1 MTEKTLPGFVMR
13 TQSGFAWVQTSEGPF
28 TCRLRGKLKQH
39 HKMSD
44 ILAVGDK
51 VEISTSTGQ
60 DGMIEE
66 VQPRTRVL
74 SRLAP
79 ESRGVREQVLV
90 ANPDQVILVF
100 ACANPEP
107 HLRMV
112 DRFLI
117 GLEKQEIP
125 TRIVVN
131 KTDLARMED
140 IVATFSLYE
149 TLGFPVHYV
158 SAKSR
163 DGLADLLSIL
173 TGKLSVLAGPSG
185 VGKTSLLN
193 ALQPGLGGLVRE
205 VSQATTKGMHTTQVR
220 ELFLL
225 DAGGWLADLPGI
237 RSMGLWDIQP
247 EELDGYFR
255 EIRDLV
261 QFCQFNDCTHRN
273 EPGCAVRK
281 AAEEGVI
288 HPKRYDSYLRLRFGD
303 EETFN

>member
-1 MTEKTLPGFVMR
+1 MRETSLQGFVIR
-13 TQSGFAWVQTSEGPF
+13 TQSGFAWVQTQQGVF
-28 TCRLRGKLKQH
+28 VCRLRGKLKQH
-39 HKMSD
+39 HRLSD
-44 ILAVGDK
+44 ILAVGDN
-51 VEISTSTGQ
+51 VEISTSNEQ
-60 DGMIEE
+60 DGMVEE
-66 VQPRTRVL
+66 VKPRTRVL

-79 ESRGVREQVLV
+79 EARGVREQVLV
-90 ANPDQVILVF
+90 ANPDQVVLVF

-125 TRIVVN
+125 ARIVVN
-131 KTDLARMED
+131 KTDLAKMNEV
-140 IVATFSLYE
+140 IETFSLYE

-158 SAKSR
+158 SAKTR
-163 DGLADLLSIL
+163 EGLPDLLAIL

-205 VSQATTKGMHTTQVR
+205 VSQTTSKGMHTTQVR

-261 QFCQFNDCTHRN
+261 QYCQFNDCTHRN

-281 AAEEGVI
+281 AAEDGTI

-303 EETFN
+303 EETFA

>member
-1 MTEKTLPGFVMR
+1 MENNLRGFVIR
-13 TQSGFAWVQTSEGPF
+13 TQSGFAWVMTADGVF
-28 TCRLRGKLKQH
+28 ICRLRGKLKQH

-44 ILAVGDK
+44 ILAVGDN
-51 VEISTSTGQ
+51 VEISTSSGH

-66 VQPRTRVL
+66 VKPRSRVL

-100 ACANPEP
+100 SCANPEP

-117 GLEKQEIP
+117 GLEKQAIP
-125 TRIVVN
+125 SRIVVN
-131 KTDLARMED
+131 KIDLVNLRDVTE
-140 IVATFSLYE
+140 TFSLYE
-149 TLGFPVHYV
+149 NLGFPVHYV
-158 SAKSR
+158 SAKT
-163 DGLADLLSIL
+163 GEGMPDLLSIL
-173 TGKLSVLAGPSG
+173 TGKLSVMAGPSG

-193 ALQPGLGGLVRE
+193 SLQPGLGGAVRE
-205 VSQATTKGMHTTQVR
+205 VSLATTKGMHTTQVR
-220 ELFLL
+220 ELFAL

-255 EIRDLV
+255 EIKDLV
-261 QFCQFNDCTHRN
+261 QFCQFNDCTHLN

-281 AAEEGVI
+281 AAEEGSI
-288 HPKRYDSYLRLRFGD
+288 HPQRYDSYLRLRFGD
-303 EETFN
+303 EE

>member
-1 MTEKTLPGFVMR
+1 MENLLQGFVIR
-13 TQSGFAWVQTSEGPF
+13 TQSGFARVHTPQGNF
-28 TCRLRGKLKQH
+28 ICRLRGKLKQH
-39 HKMSD
+39 HRMSD
-44 ILAVGDK
+44 ILAVGDN
-51 VEISTSTGQ
+51 VQISTSTEQ

-66 VQPRTRVL
+66 VMPRKRVL

-79 ESRGVREQVLV
+79 EGRGMREQVLV

-131 KTDLARMED
+131 KTDLANMSD
-140 IVATFSLYE
+140 VIQTFSLYE
-149 TLGFPVHYV
+149 DLGFPVHYV
-158 SAKSR
+158 SAKSQA
-163 DGLADLLSIL
+163 GLAELLAIL
-173 TGKLSVLAGPSG
+173 SGKLSVLTGPSG

-205 VSQATTKGMHTTQVR
+205 VSLATTKGMHTTQVR

-255 EIRDLV
+255 EIRGLV

-281 AAEEGVI
+281 AAEEGAI

-303 EETFN
+303 EEISD

>member
-1 MTEKTLPGFVMR
+1 MENNVTGFVIR
-13 TQSGFAWVQTSEGPF
+13 TQSGFAWIHTQQGAVI
-28 TCRLRGKLKQH
+28 CRLRGKLKQH
-39 HKMSD
+39 HRMSD
-44 ILAVGDK
+44 IIAVGDN
-51 VEISTSTGQ
+51 VEISTSNGQ
-60 DGMIEE
+60 EGMIEE
-66 VQPRTRVL
+66 VKPRNRVL

-125 TRIVVN
+125 ARIVVN
-131 KTDLARMED
+131 KTDLARLSDVKE
-140 IVATFSLYE
+140 TFHLYD

-158 SAKSR
+158 SAKNNE
-163 DGLADLLSIL
+163 GLPDLLSIL
-173 TGKLSVLAGPSG
+173 SGKLSVLAGPSG

-193 ALQPGLGGLVRE
+193 ALQPGLGGQVRE
-205 VSQATTKGMHTTQVR
+205 VSLATSKGVHTTQVR
-220 ELFLL
+220 ELFPL

-261 QFCQFNDCTHRN
+261 QYCQFNDCTHRN
-273 EPGCAVRK
+273 EPGCAVRR
-281 AAEEGVI
+281 AAEGGVI

-303 EETFN
+303 EEAI